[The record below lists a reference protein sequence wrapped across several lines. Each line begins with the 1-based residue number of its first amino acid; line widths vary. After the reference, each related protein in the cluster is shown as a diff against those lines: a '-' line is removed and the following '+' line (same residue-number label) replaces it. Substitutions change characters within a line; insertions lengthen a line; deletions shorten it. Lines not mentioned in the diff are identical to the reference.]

1 MGKEVEFL
9 LLFSTERKKHSGMD
23 EAFGVFFFGT
33 HFTSL
38 FFLTTEVFQRPG
50 LL

>member
-23 EAFGVFFFGT
+23 EAFGVGFLVP
-33 HFTSL
+33 TSP
-38 FFLTTEVFQRPG
+38 VCSS
-50 LL
+50 